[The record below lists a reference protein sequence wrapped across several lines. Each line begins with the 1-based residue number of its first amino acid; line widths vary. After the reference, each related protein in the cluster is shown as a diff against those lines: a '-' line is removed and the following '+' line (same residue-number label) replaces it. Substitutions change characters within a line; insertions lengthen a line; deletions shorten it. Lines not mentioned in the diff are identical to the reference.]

1 MVVYLDLTEKTI
13 DCFNECAKKGNYE
26 KFVVENQKFIKT
38 LSDNLKKVKFPVHEI
53 ISNMV
58 SQNCKFYMDYLTK
71 WNPRDHRV
79 VVPGTTL
86 LERHTPN
93 LVEDL
98 KRALSIRNWNQFYSE
113 YYATADFIIKEAR
126 KQGVLDFQIEQGP
139 AIFESFQ
146 ERDLFVTNMQGST
159 NDEILEHQNT
169 PLETKNSREMISR
182 VEAYPE
188 SHQLEMNPPSLHSGT
203 HARLS
208 DNSTNGLHG
217 SKKSDH
223 HNRLD
228 NSPGVRLR
236 DVPISEQPQIDR
248 ETSSTSY
255 ENSIAQPY
263 ISLLDVYKNASLS
276 SAPQVQHVHNTT
288 GTNRTSQINRNAYEP
303 LEDVQTQNPKERYSR
318 KSPFNMIG
326 QDSQNTIIPSA
337 YKAGFSVDDA
347 LQNREFQGT
356 RELLSPYKNRSLS
369 NAPHNQHAH
378 DAHETTRT
386 TPTHKPAQEPPQ
398 DIPKHDSQISCSKQ
412 SPFNTID
419 QDSEHTVIQSE
430 YKPGFSVDDAL
441 RAIETGMALDGSL
454 SPIHN
459 PNQSISDYRED
470 MNLATLLPQATLP
483 IYESLNNSSSS
494 REMSL
499 CRDFEKNEAK
509 KTELE
514 SKRKREMD
522 DLKLWFEVRATAI
535 EEKIDKIC
543 GEIRNEQNEANK
555 RMEGKLNNFIENFN
569 QMMLSTTA
577 KSSELTIETFDR
589 EPKNDPILNGTIIEK
604 QNVSTAKLESIPE
617 ANLPHETVHING
629 EIDERVVD
637 STGANQEQR
646 VSERSEVLDQ
656 VLQVSDSEEESEGE
670 DFKQRLAE
678 QNRVFGE
685 KLRTVQERRNQLN
698 REAAGERGELFNRI
712 SRKAAG
718 RYSVH

>member
-1 MVVYLDLTEKTI
+1 MVVNLDLTEKTI

-26 KFVVENQKFIKT
+26 KFVDENQKFIKT

-86 LERHTPN
+86 LERDTPN

-356 RELLSPYKNRSLS
+356 RELLPPYKNRSLS

-454 SPIHN
+454 SRMDLRSPRLIFSQTSAIHN

-543 GEIRNEQNEANK
+543 GEMRNEQNEAN
-555 RMEGKLNNFIENFN
+555 RRIEDKLNTVIETFN
-569 QMMLSTTA
+569 KMMLSTTT
-577 KSSELTIETFDR
+577 KSSQPTF
-589 EPKNDPILNGTIIEK
+589 
-604 QNVSTAKLESIPE
+604 LESIPE
-617 ANLPHETVHING
+617 ADDSHRNTVHVEREVN
-629 EIDERVVD
+629 ERVVD
-637 STGANQEQR
+637 STGANQVQQVHERFEIPKQVNLDVDPDG
-646 VSERSEVLDQ
+646 VSQEPHDSSEE
-656 VLQVSDSEEESEGE
+656 SEEEDLE
-670 DFKQRLAE
+670 QRLAE
-678 QNRVFGE
+678 QNRVYGE
-685 KLRTVQERRNQLN
+685 KLKTIKERRNQLN
-698 REAAGERGELFNRI
+698 
-712 SRKAAG
+712 
-718 RYSVH
+718 V